1 MLVNGGQ
8 HVKLVDFGLATRIPT
23 TRTSIGTGTTRAPEQ
38 RSPSSSSSSTSSRST
53 HSNSTSTATAALVSN
68 GDIDQRLT
76 RFCGTPHY
84 MSPEIVNRIPYGRPA
99 DVWAMGVLLYM
110 LLSGETLWEDAEPS
124 EVCASVKRGQW
135 SFNQSK
141 VWNHKS
147 SAAKELIQRMLD
159 PNPKQRLTAFSVCC
173 ADWLHVA
180 SDNSRRSLSSSS
192 SSSQR
197 NYMHSRREHGEGGNS
212 AASNGVVG
220 GGDVVYSHAMMRS
233 VTFQETL
240 DAAAPSKMISP
251 EAGARLGL
259 LHKREY
265 LHVHVSQLVQF
276 CSAATTKKN
285 GADEALGH
293 LLTTVMMMTM
303 MMMLTLVC
311 RAFTI
316 LMLCT

>member
-23 TRTSIGTGTTRAPEQ
+23 TCTATGTTRAPEQ
-38 RSPSSSSSSTSSRST
+38 RSPSASSASLSSSPTAFLSS
-53 HSNSTSTATAALVSN
+53 
-68 GDIDQRLT
+68 DIDQRLT

-141 VWNHKS
+141 VWSHKS

-159 PNPKQRLTAFSVCC
+159 RNPKQRLTAFSVCC

-192 SSSQR
+192 SSSSR
-197 NYMHSRREHGEGGNS
+197 RSSMHSRQEHGEGGNGT
-212 AASNGVVG
+212 SNGVG
-220 GGDVVYSHAMMRS
+220 GGEVVYSHAMMRS

-240 DAAAPSKMISP
+240 DAAAPSKMLSP
-251 EAGARLGL
+251 EAGGRL
-259 LHKREY
+259 HAHANR
-265 LHVHVSQLVQF
+265 
-276 CSAATTKKN
+276 
-285 GADEALGH
+285 
-293 LLTTVMMMTM
+293 
-303 MMMLTLVC
+303 
-311 RAFTI
+311 RRRRRRR
-316 LMLCT
+316 MLC

>member
-1 MLVNGGQ
+1 MLVNGGK

-23 TRTSIGTGTTRAPEQ
+23 ASASAPKQASPRTAA
-38 RSPSSSSSSTSSRST
+38 
-53 HSNSTSTATAALVSN
+53 TSTAVLSN
-68 GDIDQRLT
+68 DVDQRLT

-84 MSPEIVNRIPYGRPA
+84 MSPEIVKRVSYGRPA

-135 SFNQSK
+135 SFSQSK

-147 SAAKELIQRMLD
+147 AAAKELIQRMLE
-159 PNPKQRLTAFSVCC
+159 PNPKARLTAFSVCC

-180 SDNSRRSLSSSS
+180 SDKSRRNFSASNNRRGSSAGYDGSS
-192 SSSQR
+192 
-197 NYMHSRREHGEGGNS
+197 NPMHSRHEDGGNGGS
-212 AASNGVVG
+212 ASGSG
-220 GGDVVYSHAMMRS
+220 GGGRGDVVYSHAMMRS

-240 DAAAPSKMISP
+240 DATAPSSSKLHSP
-251 EAGARLGL
+251 EVGARLGL

-293 LLTTVMMMTM
+293 LLTTVTNDCYSICLFLSWPDSLLSYMHIAY
-303 MMMLTLVC
+303 LTSN
-311 RAFTI
+311 
-316 LMLCT
+316 